1 MQGAGDSNWQELR
14 NCNKA
19 MERKMSEISD
29 DQEITGDQ
37 SLFAQFQKTSD
48 PLAFVSSSCLPLPS
62 PEKQM

>member
-1 MQGAGDSNWQELR
+1 
-14 NCNKA
+14 